1 MEENTTQA
9 QKILTKKNLMKK
21 TEIVITTTIKTKK
34 ILVTVNKL
42 T

>member
-1 MEENTTQA
+1 
-9 QKILTKKNLMKK
+9 MKK

-34 ILVTVNKL
+34 KRKKETKILVTVNKL

>member
-1 MEENTTQA
+1 
-9 QKILTKKNLMKK
+9 MKK

-34 ILVTVNKL
+34 KETKILVTVNKL